1 MYGGSEMKRY
11 LNTIE
16 EIAEALQNEKVVFI
30 GNDDNQLKLVNGI
43 MFKFNGK
50 ITINPSILFEPNHIY
65 TYDVEPLKLEVG
77 KFYKTRDGKK
87 AFVYAKFSGVPFPF
101 YVVKENSLSTYNVDI
116 KGRSDFST
124 TEYNDL
130 VAPWEE

>member
-1 MYGGSEMKRY
+1 MKRY

-30 GNDDNQLKLVNGI
+30 DNDDNQLKLVNGI
-43 MFKFNGK
+43 MFGFNGK

-65 TYDVEPLKLEVG
+65 TYDTEPLKLEVG
-77 KFYKTRDGKK
+77 KFYKTRAGRKVWITYAIKDECEYYPFCCIVLGGNEVYYVNEQG
-87 AFVYAKFSGVPFPF
+87 FVV
-101 YVVKENSLSTYNVDI
+101 STET
-116 KGRSDFST
+116 S
-124 TEYNDL
+124 ELDL

>member
-1 MYGGSEMKRY
+1 MKRY

-87 AFVYAKFSGVPFPF
+87 AFVYGKYKNTNEIYPYA
-101 YVVKENSLSTYNVDI
+101 VVTVADPISESTVTENGKRCIGQETCS
-116 KGRSDFST
+116 
-124 TEYNDL
+124 DL